1 MGDTL
6 PRIVVLVSGGG
17 TNLQALID
25 AASSDGLGGSIVA
38 VISNKPAV
46 GGLDRAAR
54 AGIETAVVN
63 HRDYTERALFDDA
76 LRETIDQYTPDL
88 VVLAGFMRILTDGF
102 VRHYRG
108 RMLNIHPS
116 LLPAYPGLHTHRRA
130 LEAGDPEHGAT
141 VHFVTEELDGG
152 PAVLQGRVPVL
163 STDTPETLAERVLAQ
178 EHRIYPRTVRWFCQ
192 GRLKLTGAGA
202 ELDGVL
208 LETPKD
214 IDSDA
219 PESGV

>member
-1 MGDTL
+1 MGDTV

-25 AASSDGLGGSIVA
+25 AAAREELGGSIVA
-38 VISNKPAV
+38 VISNKPGA

-54 AGIETAVVN
+54 AGIETDVVN
-63 HRDYTERALFDDA
+63 HRDYPERAAFDEA
-76 LRETIDQYTPDL
+76 LRETIDRYRPDL
-88 VVLAGFMRILTDGF
+88 VVLAGFMRILTDDF

-163 STDTPETLAERVLAQ
+163 QSDTPETLAERVLGQ
-178 EHRIYPRTVRWFCQ
+178 EHRIYPRTVSWYCE
-192 GRLKLTGAGA
+192 GRLKLTDAGA
-202 ELDGVL
+202 ELDGNVL
-208 LETPKD
+208 NTPVD
-214 IDSDA
+214 IDSNA
-219 PESGV
+219 PQ